1 MSTHTQ
7 KNACYKTPKSASCAC
22 VSKKR
27 WRPIGALFWCVS
39 IFSKQNKVMWGG
51 EKIFYIS
58 PTADKQEK
66 TLNHFFWHFPK
77 GKNHSRLQVEV
88 CCKKKSPAKKLSNIG
103 LKLPRSL
110 LLISVNIAITC
121 FSSTISFFITIHQ
134 LIAWGVGECA
144 QLEVAQRKNY
154 FRLRLCRKLHLTLL
168 KTYAKTTSDVLSIW
182 SSILPSAG
190 IHTSKPPV
198 RPKIHFSVVC
208 RAEINFFGLPRTIF
222 IKDWWP
228 FIR

>member
-1 MSTHTQ
+1 MSQFFTS
-7 KNACYKTPKSASCAC
+7 KTKSRGR
-22 VSKKR
+22 K
-27 WRPIGALFWCVS
+27 
-39 IFSKQNKVMWGG
+39 
-51 EKIFYIS
+51 KIFYIS
-58 PTADKQEK
+58 PKADKQEK
-66 TLNHFFWHFPK
+66 TLNHFIWHFPK
-77 GKNHSRLQVEV
+77 GKNHRRLQGGESR
-88 CCKKKSPAKKLSNIG
+88 KKKSPSKKLSNIG

-190 IHTSKPPV
+190 IHICGLLVWPNIDFPIEFKGPTSQEALS
-198 RPKIHFSVVC
+198 ILL
-208 RAEINFFGLPRTIF
+208 E
-222 IKDWWP
+222 
-228 FIR
+228 